1 MDTEILERHA
11 PGLVIPDA
19 TLTEFV
25 LGRAR
30 QRGSKPA
37 LVDAVNGQALSYG
50 ELPGAVRRLAGG
62 LAAEGVRPGDV
73 LALCAPNGI
82 EFVVTLHAAMT
93 AGAVVATVN
102 PLWTGEGVARQ
113 LRQTGARWLV
123 STPGLVE
130 EKLRDATRGTQV
142 ARTFLIGDGAV
153 GGTLFRSG
161 GQRAPGRPVRPSPSA
176 ACLLLSSSGTTGLPK
191 SVELTHRNVVAN
203 LCQVRRVHN
212 VTEDDVVIAALPMFH
227 CFALYVSVN
236 LSLLQGATVV
246 VPPRFELG
254 AFLRVIEDH
263 KVTRAEVVP
272 PMVLAL
278 AASDMVSG
286 YDLASL
292 RVVTSAGAP
301 LSGELAR
308 ACAARLGCRVKQVYG
323 MTELGGDAWDVDPD
337 DWRHTIEINLRGD
350 FPCPRAVLP
359 AMTARGAGRIIN
371 ITSQAGVYRW
381 PQVSAYSVSKAAVI
395 KFTENLGAEAS
406 RSGVRAFSVHP
417 GLTPIGLSERALAS
431 TAPPGSA
438 EARMHAWVRQEL
450 RSGHGAEP
458 ALVARLVTRLATGD
472 ADRLSGCHLSVHDD
486 LDAIL
491 ACGEGVRDR
500 YQLRRAGTP
509 KRCAEPRHRDVAPAV
524 RRARPQAEQGPVPD
538 KQK

>member
-25 LGRAR
+25 LGPAW
-30 QRGSKPA
+30 QRGSKSA
-37 LVDAVNGQALSYG
+37 LVDAVNGQALSCG

-62 LAAEGVRPGDV
+62 LAAGGVRPGDV

-102 PLWTGEGVARQ
+102 PLWTGEEVARQ

-130 EKLRDATRGTQV
+130 EKLRDATAGTQV
-142 ARTFLIGDGAV
+142 MRTFLIGDGAV
-153 GGTLFRSG
+153 GGTSFRSG
-161 GQRAPGRPVRPSPSA
+161 GRRAPGRPVRPSPSA
-176 ACLLLSSSGTTGLPK
+176 AGLLLSSSGTTGLPK
-191 SVELTHRNVVAN
+191 SVELTHQNVVAN
-203 LCQVRRVHN
+203 LCQVRLVHH

-246 VPPRFELG
+246 ILPRFELG

-323 MTELGGDAWDVDPD
+323 MTELGGRHIPPDDGPDKPDSVGPALPGTGCRIVDPD
-337 DWRHTIEINLRGD
+337 SGMDAGPGQPGELLLRSPSTMRGYLGDPEATAATIDEQGWLHTGD
-350 FPCPRAVLP
+350 V
-359 AMTARGAGRIIN
+359 
-371 ITSQAGVYRW
+371 
-381 PQVSAYSVSKAAVI
+381 
-395 KFTENLGAEAS
+395 
-406 RSGVRAFSVHP
+406 VRADEDGWYYV
-417 GLTPIGLSERALAS
+417 TDRIK
-431 TAPPGSA
+431 
-438 EARMHAWVRQEL
+438 EL
-450 RSGHGAEP
+450 IKYKGH
-458 ALVARLVTRLATGD
+458 
-472 ADRLSGCHLSVHDD
+472 
-486 LDAIL
+486 
-491 ACGEGVRDR
+491 
-500 YQLRRAGTP
+500 Q
-509 KRCAEPRHRDVAPAV
+509 VAPAELEALLLTHPAVAGAAVV
-524 RRARPQAEQGPVPD
+524 RSPDDAAGEVPKAFIVLRQPASADELMAWVAARAAPYKRIRLVEFVDAIPVSPSGKILRRLLTERNTAGKPASPVPAPHTVAAGRSR
-538 KQK
+538 